1 MKLLK
6 QVEKIAKKMKW
17 YDFSMLKLS
26 VFFFTLFLVLEPG
39 QFLVADTSITK
50 ILHSRYSVGCDQNV
64 FKLIHLTTPHEACA
78 NCN

>member
-26 VFFFTLFLVLEPG
+26 VFFFTLFLVTVWPAFRVLTLAVEWYWYLILGILFAIPLWIKM
-39 QFLVADTSITK
+39 FTK
-50 ILHSRYSVGCDQNV
+50 
-64 FKLIHLTTPHEACA
+64 
-78 NCN
+78 